1 MLRVYK
7 KIISFIIIV
16 GLAAYAWIFHE
27 DWIRCQVR
35 KVKGVY
41 YVHKGDQAYSQGDM
55 AKTLDYYLKG
65 LKYYPGHYDA
75 WFNLGNIYVV
85 YEDYYSAVNAYKNAI
100 KYCPK
105 FVLARMNLGIVYS
118 ESMGFFDE
126 AIEQFDSI
134 EDIDLFKWRL
144 PPFIYSNVKSIRVN
158 KGIALFNKGVA
169 YKQKATY
176 LPLEKKYLERDLLQ
190 NAIDSY
196 TASLKYLKNNYDVY
210 YNRAVAHHLRGD
222 SKLAG
227 LDYCK
232 AMSIKP
238 KRFEAHYN
246 IAVLLISLHRYREA
260 MSELQKAA
268 MLATESNESKE
279 SQTAYIINALREVS
293 IKYMHSPEVQNGT
306 DKRPIDGSMQYVYSD
321 GRIKNDNNT
330 DKIMQKNLKTCAGYE
345 IFIAPDDSEQQFS
358 SESDGN
364 SEEEDYDI

>member
-1 MLRVYK
+1 MRIYR
-7 KIISFIIIV
+7 KIISFIIIA
-16 GLAAYAWIFHE
+16 GLIAYAWFFHE
-27 DWIRCQVR
+27 DWIRYQVR
-35 KVKGVY
+35 KVKGIY

-55 AKTLDYYLKG
+55 AKTLDFYLKG

-100 KYCPK
+100 KYHPK
-105 FVLARMNLGIVYS
+105 FVMARMNLGILYS

-126 AIEQFDSI
+126 AIEQFDTI
-134 EDIDLFKWRL
+134 EDIDLFPL
-144 PPFIYSNVKSIRVN
+144 NLTPFIYSRAKSIKVN

-169 YKQKATY
+169 YKQKAAF
-176 LPLEKKYLERDLLQ
+176 LPLEKKHMERDLLQ

-227 LDYCK
+227 LDYCT

-238 KRFEAHYN
+238 RRFEAHYN
-246 IAVLLISLHRYREA
+246 IAVLLISLNRYREA

-268 MLATESNESKE
+268 MLATESKE
-279 SQTAYIINALREVS
+279 SREAQTAYIINALREVS
-293 IKYMHSPEVQNGT
+293 VKYMHSTNIQSEANM
-306 DKRPIDGSMQYVYSD
+306 KPIDGSIQYTYSD
-321 GRIKNDNNT
+321 GRIKNDDNM
-330 DKIMQKNLKTCAGYE
+330 DKIMQKNLKTCAGYD
-345 IFIAPDDSEQQFS
+345 IFTAPDDPEEQYAFEQ
-358 SESDGN
+358 EDDLK
-364 SEEEDYDI
+364 EENYDIY